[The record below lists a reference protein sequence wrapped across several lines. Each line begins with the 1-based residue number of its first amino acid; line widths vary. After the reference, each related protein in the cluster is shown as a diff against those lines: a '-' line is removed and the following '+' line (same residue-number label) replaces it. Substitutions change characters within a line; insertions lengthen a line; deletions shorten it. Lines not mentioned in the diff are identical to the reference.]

1 MLTTSMRLKVIAAIQ
16 SHKMS
21 LNQLIYILQIYYK
34 RKDFE
39 DWELEIITTMYN
51 KVVDG
56 EIGAANYMDF
66 FNGLHEVR
74 RTDRFDYVS
83 GVQDLMMHRDELEKI
98 K

>member
-1 MLTTSMRLKVIAAIQ
+1 MLTTNMRLKVIGAIQ
-16 SHKMS
+16 SHRLS
-21 LNQLIYILQIYYK
+21 LNQLIYILKIYYV
-34 RKDFE
+34 RNEFE
-39 DWELEIITTMYN
+39 DWELEIITNMYN
-51 KVVDG
+51 KVIDG

-83 GVQDLMMHRDELEKI
+83 GVQDLILHRDELEKI

>member
-1 MLTTSMRLKVIAAIQ
+1 MLTTDMRLKVIGAIQ
-16 SHKMS
+16 SKAIS
-21 LNQLIYILQIYYK
+21 LKFLIAVLQIYYK
-34 RKDFE
+34 RQEFE
-39 DWELEIITTMYN
+39 DWELEIITNMYN

-74 RTDRFDYVS
+74 RTDRFDYAS
-83 GVQDLMMHRDELEKI
+83 GVQDLILHRDELEKI